1 MRKALVLAG
10 LGLLAAVSPAWAA
23 FPGRNGVLAFS
34 AYSESQESSE
44 PLIEDTF
51 VGIARIPGGPRR
63 IFATGLEPAFSPD
76 GRRLAYAK
84 LDERGIWLTR
94 PDCRWPRN
102 RAVPLPCSRL
112 RRLTRGNDSSPAWS
126 PDGKRI
132 AFERVGDR
140 LGIHS
145 VRVRGGG
152 RRFVARGY
160 DPDWSPAGA
169 LAFTEIDQ
177 VGIAVRE
184 PGGRIR
190 TVTATGSEPSWAP
203 SGDRLVF
210 TDYDVAAN
218 RFGLYVVN
226 ADGSGL
232 GELWAGQRG
241 DTQPVSPVWAPDGRS
256 IAFINALGGGFT
268 GPVYVIKASGRGLRM
283 LMRTPPDCRFC
294 SGSLSFD
301 SITWQAL
308 R

>member
-1 MRKALVLAG
+1 MRLALVLG
-10 LGLLAAVSPAWAA
+10 VLGLLVVVSPVWAT
-23 FPGRNGVLAFS
+23 FPGRNGLLAFS
-34 AYSESQESSE
+34 AYSESEESSE
-44 PLIEDTF
+44 PVIEGTF
-51 VGIARIPGGPRR
+51 VGIARIPGGPRH
-63 IFATGLEPAFSPD
+63 IFATGWTPAFSPD

-84 LDERGIWLTR
+84 RDERGIWLTR

-112 RRLTRGNDSSPAWS
+112 RRLTRGDDYSPAWS

-132 AFERVGDR
+132 AFERSGDR

-152 RRFVARGY
+152 RHFVARGY
-160 DPDWSPAGA
+160 APDWSPAGA
-169 LAFTEIDQ
+169 LAFTEIDG

-203 SGDRLVF
+203 SGDRLAF

-218 RFGLYVVN
+218 RFALYVVN

-232 GELWAGQRG
+232 RKLWTGQRG

-256 IAFINALGGGFT
+256 IAFIKALAAGFT
-268 GPVYVIKASGRGLRM
+268 GPVYVIKPSGRGLRM
-283 LMRTPPDCRFC
+283 LMRTPPDCRLC
-294 SGSLSFD
+294 SKGLAFD